1 MSNRSAPTPA
11 GIYTLNCS
19 SSTSRIVKRK
29 ATQSAKGGVTTYES
43 KYPDAQRRDHN
54 IYVGKVLMQYMDSP
68 LEACR
73 PPPAEI
79 SFNTV
84 IQKKNAETKTTY
96 TEIFY
101 RTRILGIAQ
110 TDVEY
115 IHDHPALTS
124 GVAVAIS
131 GLVQVMNNGKYDILE
146 GEVIL
151 ALPPPRANVQGL
163 DYASNLRECIIT
175 PLKAYYRFD
184 NLHATIGRVTL
195 LDGPVLPTDN
205 QDLFDVNTPGAQQL
219 LKMPGMQQL
228 LQMKAMFGA
237 QGFVIGISQQRAR
250 PGEKFDLYASPAP
263 LDAAMRAVSIHAIS
277 TLLKAEAGQ

>member
-184 NLHATIGRVTL
+184 NLPATIGRVTL
-195 LDGPVLPTDN
+195 LDGLITVLPIDN
-205 QDLFDVNTPGAQQL
+205 QDLFDVNIPGV
-219 LKMPGMQQL
+219 QQL

-277 TLLKAEAGQ
+277 TFLKAEAGQ